1 MRASRS
7 ENSRRSGKVS
17 TQLLTGAVLLAGA
30 ALLLGP
36 INRIRSELQLRAND
50 TISENLPP
58 DIALTQAG
66 LGTFRALATSVLW
79 NRATRLQR
87 EGRNFEA
94 MRLADWITR
103 LQPRFSAVW
112 SFQAWN
118 MAFNISQTT
127 DLPTEH
133 WLWIRE
139 GVALLR
145 DRGIPLNPREID
157 LYREL
162 SHIFLRKLSSPGD
175 ELHPYYQREFAKRWH
190 ELLGSP
196 PTGDAKEM
204 SDWFRPVAEAYRAY
218 MSRPGEPLERFQQ
231 AVPRAAV
238 LLEQLE
244 TLGVEPGIELL
255 RKVSVGDPGR
265 LGQWLARNKATAE
278 YAKLLAFLRARAL
291 AKNYNMDPG
300 WMLKLLEGEW
310 SGAEAGEEIP
320 LRLDWRLPEAHCIYW
335 ASLGIH
341 RGLKLLRPDEY
352 ASFYC
357 DSNLL
362 NALSLLKDNGRLVFD
377 SAGEVYRRL
386 PAPEFMPSLIK
397 ALKNSARKYP
407 DAYPQTEPPP
417 PAGPGR

>member
-1 MRASRS
+1 M
-7 ENSRRSGKVS
+7 
-17 TQLLTGAVLLAGA
+17 
-30 ALLLGP
+30 
-36 INRIRSELQLRAND
+36 
-50 TISENLPP
+50 
-58 DIALTQAG
+58 
-66 LGTFRALATSVLW
+66 
-79 NRATRLQR
+79 
-87 EGRNFEA
+87 
-94 MRLADWITR
+94 
-103 LQPRFSAVW
+103 
-112 SFQAWN
+112 
-118 MAFNISQTT
+118 
-127 DLPTEH
+127 
-133 WLWIRE
+133 
-139 GVALLR
+139 
-145 DRGIPLNPREID
+145 
-157 LYREL
+157 
-162 SHIFLRKLSSPGD
+162 
-175 ELHPYYQREFAKRWH
+175 
-190 ELLGSP
+190 
-196 PTGDAKEM
+196 
-204 SDWFRPVAEAYRAY
+204 
-218 MSRPGEPLERFQQ
+218 
-231 AVPRAAV
+231 PRAAG

-244 TLGVEPGIELL
+244 ALGVEPGIELL

-265 LGQWLARNKATAE
+265 LGQWLSRNKATAE

-377 SAGEVYRRL
+377 PAGEVYRRL